1 MSEDKLNALEAKVE
15 ALAKKIKLLE
25 AQIFELKVK
34 KRKPR
39 WYP

>member
-1 MSEDKLNALEAKVE
+1 MTDKLMELEAKVE
-15 ALAKKIKLLE
+15 ALSKKVKLLE